1 MSTIIYDSPVF
12 GPVRSRRLGISLGIN
27 LLPKGGKLCSFDC
40 IYCECGLNSERRT
53 KNPLPTPDE
62 VVGGLQEKLQALR
75 QEGIVPDVL
84 TFAGNGEPTLHTSF
98 PEIVDRVRKV
108 RDALCPSA
116 KMSILSNATQIR
128 RPEIREALM
137 HFDNNI
143 LKLDTVSPIY
153 INNVDRP
160 QGHYDVEEQ
169 IRCLELFRGKCIIQ
183 TMLMR
188 GEYEGFDLDNTREQY
203 MKPYI
208 EALARIKPKAVM
220 LYTLDRET
228 PVSGLLKAA
237 PEAMEA
243 IAEQIRQLSIEVS
256 VAASPSPS
264 KGGENKQ

>member
-1 MSTIIYDSPVF
+1 MSTVIYDSPVF
-12 GPVRSRRLGISLGIN
+12 GPIHSRRLGISLGIN
-27 LLPKGGKLCSFDC
+27 LLPKGGKVCSFDC
-40 IYCECGLNSERRT
+40 IYCECGLNKERRT
-53 KNPLPTPDE
+53 KNPLPTADE
-62 VVGGLQEKLQALR
+62 VEEGLRSKLQEMK

-84 TFAGNGEPTLHTSF
+84 TFAGNGEPTLHPSF
-98 PEIVDRVRKV
+98 PEIVDRVRRI

-128 RPEIREALM
+128 RPEIREALR

-143 LKLDTVSPIY
+143 LKLDTVNPAY

-169 IRCLELFRGKCIIQ
+169 IRCLEMFQGQCIIQ

-188 GEYEGFDLDNTREQY
+188 GEYDGHDLDNTGEAY
-203 MKPYI
+203 VGPYL

-228 PVSGLLKAA
+228 PVGGLLKADA
-237 PEAMEA
+237 DVMQS
-243 IAEQIRQLSIEVS
+243 IAERIRALGIEVS
-256 VAASPSPS
+256 VSC
-264 KGGENKQ
+264 